1 MLACNVRTANHAL
14 RCPDDAVGGYELVQ
28 HEQMMCNA
36 RKWQHAKESATPQGE
51 ARTTRRTVISRPV
64 VSTAVSNCFVT
75 LKRICAVPLTSKQS
89 RQDSTADTCCPVTT
103 CAITARAAKL
113 VIDG

>member
-1 MLACNVRTANHAL
+1 MRANGSMQKKAL
-14 RCPDDAVGGYELVQ
+14 HPR
-28 HEQMMCNA
+28 
-36 RKWQHAKESATPQGE
+36 GE

-103 CAITARAAKL
+103 CAITAHVNNACQRLAEHMRHERCASACKSAAML
-113 VIDG
+113 YNFVHAQGIQ